1 VRWRVFPVFLLTA
14 FSGLAAH
21 SNTVVVIEFQNKSQY
36 SDLNWVGESIADR
49 LMTEFAANGQIVP
62 TRAERQEAERRLSLR
77 PGADYTK
84 ATLVHIGQTL
94 DADVLCFGNFTI
106 SLASPEAQ
114 LKDSSIRIAAQFLDL
129 RKMHFGPEI
138 SEAGQLSELSRLEGH
153 LAFESLRY
161 LQPDAN
167 LKLDHF
173 VSAQKTVHL
182 EAEESYT
189 RGLLSSDKEQRQ
201 RWFLQAA
208 AVDSKFPGPVFEL
221 GKLALEQR
229 QYPQALDWFRRIVP
243 DDPNYADARFKMG
256 LAAYNSGDYV
266 NAGNYFR
273 EVAQTYPL
281 SEVYNNL
288 GAAEAQID
296 PAAGIVDLRRA
307 LESDPH
313 ANTYLFNLGWA
324 LIKAVQYE
332 EASRVLQQIL
342 THSDDPEAQ
351 LLNDHARRRTAFG
364 PEDKLPALRLKSSFN
379 GTAFRQLKAMVQT
392 KQ

>member
-1 VRWRVFPVFLLTA
+1 VQWRVLSIFLLTV
-14 FSGLAAH
+14 FHGLAAH
-21 SNTVVVIEFQNKSQY
+21 PNTVVVIEFQNKSQY
-36 SDLNWVGESIADR
+36 TDLNWVGESIADR
-49 LMTEFAANGQIVP
+49 LMTEFAANSQIVP

-84 ATLVHIGQTL
+84 ATLVRIGQTL
-94 DADVLCFGNFTI
+94 DADVLCFGSFTI
-106 SLASPEAQ
+106 SLPSSEAQ

-138 SEAGQLSELSRLEGH
+138 SEAGPLSELSRLEEH

-161 LQPDAN
+161 LQPEAD

-173 VSAQKTVHL
+173 LSPQKTVHL

-189 RGLLSSDKEQRQ
+189 RGLLSSSKELRQ
-201 RWFLQAA
+201 KWFLQAT
-208 AVDSKFPGPVFEL
+208 AVDNKFPGPVFEL
-221 GKLALEQR
+221 GKLSLEQK
-229 QYPQALDWFRRIVP
+229 QYSQALDWFRRIGA

-256 LAAYNSGDYV
+256 LAAYNMADYV
-266 NAGNYFR
+266 GAASYFR
-273 EVAQTYPL
+273 EVVQTYPL

-288 GAAEAQID
+288 GAAEAQMD
-296 PAAGIVDLRRA
+296 AAAGIVELRHA

-313 ANTYLFNLGWA
+313 ANTYLFNLGWV

-332 EASRVLQQIL
+332 EASRVLQQVL
-342 THSDDPEAQ
+342 AHSDDAEAQ
-351 LLNDHARRRTAFG
+351 VLNDHARRRTAFG
-364 PEDKLPALRLKSSFN
+364 PEDKPPALRLKSSFN

-392 KQ
+392 KE